1 MKHFNLNEDQQDC
14 LQEIINVAM
23 GQASDQL
30 ARYLDTFVY
39 LKVPSIE
46 QVSSQYLS
54 DTLNSESQ
62 SQSVAVVSQGFFGY
76 EGIRGE
82 ALLMYQPKDSD
93 RLADLLGYEPDE
105 LSVEEQIIDLS
116 SILTTTF
123 LNVFASQIDNQM
135 SYSAPRLLFS
145 NNSKN
150 KTSSKSS
157 ISEHIEQQSF
167 NWDVA
172 LKVKITYQVTD
183 YSFNCDMILLI
194 PESAIVNI
202 TAVID
207 RILEEY

>member
-1 MKHFNLNEDQQDC
+1 MTNFNLNEDQQDC
-14 LQEIINVAM
+14 LQELINVAM

-46 QVSSQYLS
+46 QVSSKYLT
-54 DTLNSESQ
+54 DTLNCE

-105 LSVEEQIIDLS
+105 LSIEEQIIDLS

-123 LNVFASQIDNQM
+123 LNVFASQIKNQM
-135 SYSAPRLLFS
+135 SYSAPRLLV
-145 NNSKN
+145 SKN
-150 KTSSKSS
+150 AASTSKSS
-157 ISEHIEQQSF
+157 ISEHFEQQAF
-167 NWDVA
+167 HWDLA
-172 LKVKITYQVTD
+172 LKVKISYQVTD
-183 YSFNCDMILLI
+183 YSFNCDMVLLF
-194 PESAIVNI
+194 PESAIANI
-202 TAVID
+202 TSVID

>member
-1 MKHFNLNEDQQDC
+1 MNNVNLNDDQQDC

-46 QVSSQYLS
+46 QVSSQHLS
-54 DTLNSESQ
+54 DTLKSEA
-62 SQSVAVVSQGFFGY
+62 QSVAVVSQGFFGY

-82 ALLMYQPKDSD
+82 ALLVYQAEDSS
-93 RLADLLGYEPDE
+93 RIGDLLGYEPDE
-105 LSVEEQIIDLS
+105 LTLDEQLTDIS

-135 SYSAPRLLFS
+135 SYSAPRLI
-145 NNSKN
+145 
-150 KTSSKSS
+150 SS
-157 ISEHIEQQSF
+157 IDSPVNDYLEQVSF
-167 NWDVA
+167 NWDLA

-194 PESAIVNI
+194 PEEAIVNI
-202 TAVID
+202 TKVLD

>member
-1 MKHFNLNEDQQDC
+1 MNSFNLNEDQQDC

-30 ARYLDTFVY
+30 ARYLDTFVH

-46 QVSSQYLS
+46 QV
-54 DTLNSESQ
+54 NSQ
-62 SQSVAVVSQGFFGY
+62 SLTHALFPSEQAVAVVSQGFFGY

-82 ALLMYQPKDSD
+82 ALLIYKPKDSD

-105 LSVEEQIIDLS
+105 LSEDEQIIDLS

-135 SYSAPRLLFS
+135 SYSAPRLLS
-145 NNSKN
+145 
-150 KTSSKSS
+150 SSKTA
-157 ISEHIEQQSF
+157 ISEHLEHQSF
-167 NWDVA
+167 NWDLA

-194 PESAIVNI
+194 PESAIINI
-202 TAVID
+202 KTVID

>member
-1 MKHFNLNEDQQDC
+1 MTVINLNADQQDC
-14 LQEIINVAM
+14 LQELINVAM

-39 LKVPSIE
+39 LKVPKIE
-46 QVSSQYLS
+46 QVSSKDIS
-54 DTLNSESQ
+54 AEFHTEDNNA
-62 SQSVAVVSQGFFGY
+62 AVVSQGFFGY

-82 ALLMYQPKDSD
+82 ALLIYQPQDSD

-135 SYSAPRLLFS
+135 SYSAPRLLS
-145 NNSKN
+145 NN
-150 KTSSKSS
+150 KSTL
-157 ISEHIEQQSF
+157 SEHIEQQAF
-167 NWDVA
+167 NWDLA

-183 YSFNCDMILLI
+183 YSFNCDMVLLI
-194 PESAIVNI
+194 PESAFVDI
-202 TAVID
+202 TQVLD
-207 RILEEY
+207 RILESF

>member
-1 MKHFNLNEDQQDC
+1 MSTFNLNTDQQDC

-46 QVSSQYLS
+46 QVSALS
-54 DTLNSESQ
+54 LSNTLSGDQ
-62 SQSVAVVSQGFFGY
+62 QAVAVVSQGFFGY

-123 LNVFASQIDNQM
+123 LNVFAKQIDNQM
-135 SYSAPRLLFS
+135 SYSAPRLLAAS
-145 NNSKN
+145 Q
-150 KTSSKSS
+150 SSV
-157 ISEHIEQQSF
+157 SEHLKQQAFS
-167 NWDVA
+167 WDLA

-194 PESAIVNI
+194 PESAITNI
-202 TAVID
+202 KTVID
-207 RILEEY
+207 RILEEF

>member
-1 MKHFNLNEDQQDC
+1 MNQLNLNEEQQDC
-14 LQEIINVAM
+14 LQELINVAM

-46 QVSSQYLS
+46 QVN
-54 DTLNSESQ
+54 TETFANSFNEEA
-62 SQSVAVVSQGFFGY
+62 VAIVSQGFFGH

-82 ALLMYQPKDSD
+82 ALLIYQPKDSD
-93 RLADLLGYEPDE
+93 KLADILGYEPDE
-105 LSVEEQIIDLS
+105 LSAEEQIVDLS

-123 LNVFASQIDNQM
+123 LNVFAGQIDNQM
-135 SYSAPRLLFS
+135 SYSAPRLLS
-145 NNSKN
+145 NAQNTAPEN
-150 KTSSKSS
+150 IQQLSS
-157 ISEHIEQQSF
+157 H
-167 NWDVA
+167 WDMA
-172 LKVKITYQVTD
+172 LKVKISYQVTD

-194 PESAIVNI
+194 PEAAITNI

>member
-14 LQEIINVAM
+14 LQELINVAM

-46 QVSSQYLS
+46 QVSSINLINA
-54 DTLNSESQ
+54 LNPSKDA
-62 SQSVAVVSQGFFGY
+62 VAIVSQGFFGY

-82 ALLMYQPKDSD
+82 ALLVYQPKDSD
-93 RLADLLGYEPDE
+93 RLADLLGYEPGE
-105 LSVEEQIIDLS
+105 LTLEEQITDLS

-135 SYSAPRLLFS
+135 SYSAPRLL
-145 NNSKN
+145 
-150 KTSSKSS
+150 SSKQDAM
-157 ISEHIEQQSF
+157 SEHIAQQSF
-167 NWDVA
+167 NWDFA

-207 RILEEY
+207 RILESF

>member
-1 MKHFNLNEDQQDC
+1 MSSFDLNEDQQDC

-46 QVSSQYLS
+46 QVKADDLFG
-54 DTLNSESQ
+54 TLGTSLEGT
-62 SQSVAVVSQGFFGY
+62 AIVSQGFFGY

-82 ALLMYQPKDSD
+82 ALLMYQPQDSN
-93 RLADLLGYEPDE
+93 RLADLLGYEPDD
-105 LSVEEQIIDLS
+105 LTVDEQIIDLS

-135 SYSAPRLLFS
+135 SYSAPRLLS
-145 NNSKN
+145 STNNAV
-150 KTSSKSS
+150 
-157 ISEHIEQQSF
+157 SEHLHHQSF
-167 NWDVA
+167 NWDLA
-172 LKVKITYQVTD
+172 LKVRISYQVTD

-202 TAVID
+202 KTVID
-207 RILEEY
+207 RILEDF

>member
-1 MKHFNLNEDQQDC
+1 MNNVNLNDDQQDC

-46 QVSSQYLS
+46 QVSSQHLS
-54 DTLNSESQ
+54 DTLKSEA
-62 SQSVAVVSQGFFGY
+62 QSVAVVSQGFFGY

-145 NNSKN
+145 SNAD
-150 KTSSKSS
+150 KTNASQAT
-157 ISEHIEQQSF
+157 ISDHIQHNSF
-167 NWDVA
+167 NWDMA

-194 PESAIVNI
+194 PESAIINI
-202 TAVID
+202 TSVID
-207 RILEEY
+207 RILEDY

>member
-1 MKHFNLNEDQQDC
+1 MNQFNLTEDQQDC

-39 LKVPSIE
+39 LKVPNIE
-46 QVSSQYLS
+46 QVNSQHLS
-54 DTLNSESQ
+54 EAFKTDKQ
-62 SQSVAVVSQGFFGY
+62 AVAVVSQGFFGY

-105 LSVEEQIIDLS
+105 LTVEEQIIDLS

-135 SYSAPRLLFS
+135 SYSAPRLLSS
-145 NNSKN
+145 N
-150 KTSSKSS
+150 KSAV
-157 ISEHIEQQSF
+157 SEHIEHQSF
-167 NWDVA
+167 NWDLA

-207 RILEEY
+207 RILEEF

>member
-1 MKHFNLNEDQQDC
+1 MKSLLQYLNADQQDC

-46 QVSSQYLS
+46 QVSALELS
-54 DTLNSESQ
+54 NTLDGGQ
-62 SQSVAVVSQGFFGY
+62 KVIAVVSQGFFGY

-116 SILTTTF
+116 SILTTIHSPPF
-123 LNVFASQIDNQM
+123 LQSLVT
-135 SYSAPRLLFS
+135 LLTSLSS
-145 NNSKN
+145 NF
-150 KTSSKSS
+150 TS
-157 ISEHIEQQSF
+157 I
-167 NWDVA
+167 N
-172 LKVKITYQVTD
+172 
-183 YSFNCDMILLI
+183 
-194 PESAIVNI
+194 
-202 TAVID
+202 
-207 RILEEY
+207 

>member
-1 MKHFNLNEDQQDC
+1 MNHFNFTDDQQDC

-46 QVSSQYLS
+46 QVDSQHLTN
-54 DTLNSESQ
+54 TLQTEQ
-62 SQSVAVVSQGFFGY
+62 QAVAVVSQGFFGY

-82 ALLMYQPKDSD
+82 ALLMYHPKDSD

-105 LSVEEQIIDLS
+105 LTVEEQIIDLS

-135 SYSAPRLLFS
+135 SYSAPRLLS
-145 NNSKN
+145 
-150 KTSSKSS
+150 SSKSA

-172 LKVKITYQVTD
+172 LKVKITYHVTD

-194 PESAIVNI
+194 PEAAIVNI
-202 TAVID
+202 TAVLD
-207 RILEEY
+207 RILEAF